1 MVASVEQRKKNFIEK
16 AKEIHGN
23 KYDYSLVDYKNNNT
37 KVKIICPIHGV
48 FEQEPRIHI
57 NNKCGCPDCG
67 GTKKSNTE
75 DFIKKAKKVH
85 GDKYD
90 YSKVKYKNARTH
102 VTVICPEHGEFSITP
117 DNHLHGKGCAKCY
130 NEWRIDYWQNLSEE
144 ETKIHSEKIKQGYQ
158 NMSEDARKKMFK
170 NKSKAR
176 TNWWNSLTDEEK
188 KEFAEKIKE
197 GHEKDGIP
205 FSEKMQNYW
214 DNLSDEYR
222 EFHSQKIKEAIGKR
236 TNEEKEE
243 INRKISDSWHEKTDE
258 EIRKI
263 KHKTY
268 LTKKKNR
275 TFTNSPAQD
284 IVEYELVKV
293 FGRSDVLIEYKDVR
307 YPFPCDFYIVSL
319 DLFIEL
325 NAHWTHHNHFYDK
338 DNPEDIKLYNFWLKK
353 SKSNFY
359 YKSAID
365 TWTRRD
371 VIKRETAIK
380 NNLNYLV
387 FWDND
392 LIDFY
397 DWLLEIENE
406 VKRL

>member
-1 MVASVEQRKKNFIEK
+1 
-16 AKEIHGN
+16 
-23 KYDYSLVDYKNNNT
+23 
-37 KVKIICPIHGV
+37 
-48 FEQEPRIHI
+48 
-57 NNKCGCPDCG
+57 
-67 GTKKSNTE
+67 
-75 DFIKKAKKVH
+75 
-85 GDKYD
+85 
-90 YSKVKYKNARTH
+90 
-102 VTVICPEHGEFSITP
+102 
-117 DNHLHGKGCAKCY
+117 
-130 NEWRIDYWQNLSEE
+130 
-144 ETKIHSEKIKQGYQ
+144 
-158 NMSEDARKKMFK
+158 
-170 NKSKAR
+170 
-176 TNWWNSLTDEEK
+176 
-188 KEFAEKIKE
+188 
-197 GHEKDGIP
+197 
-205 FSEKMQNYW
+205 MQNYW

-406 VKRL
+406 VKKL